1 MDMSKLIVNVGARF
15 RPDPTI
21 EKAAHILNLLEEAR
35 AEVESL
41 GDDVEITWGPTE
53 KQKLEDA
60 IAERDRYKSDFESQE
75 KLLNMYRQEK
85 TDKKVYIILGWVAV
99 AAVEFVLLMTR

>member
-21 EKAAHILNLLEEAR
+21 KKAAHILDLLEEAR
-35 AEVESL
+35 AEVDSL
-41 GDDVEITWGPTE
+41 ADDVEITWGSTE

-60 IAERDRYKSDFESQE
+60 VEERDRYKSDFESQE
-75 KLLNMYRQEK
+75 KLLNMYRREK
-85 TDKKVYIILGWVAV
+85 KDKKTYITLAWVAV